1 MSMTNMMSAEQEK
14 AVIQTKEVLASKQ
27 DVLMAIGKLQAFSHI
42 RKYVTVTEIITFKK
56 IKESKQYKG
65 LVYENDNGESVTVT
79 DLKDVCEV
87 FFGRS
92 YESMTRDLNNLEA
105 FGAEFLE
112 SSQSMGL
119 GYRDLRKLRQLPSD
133 DQTLVLESEAINS
146 GDKEAVKELIDELN
160 DKHNKE
166 KSTLERNLTEQTQLA
181 KARDSVIKTNYTEKQ
196 ALEEKLALIQKQ
208 QKHNPAAWLKTV
220 QEINL
225 ASCRLMGTI
234 SQALGQLLEL
244 NESIT
249 TELIN
254 EEHSEQALELMAT
267 VQLHNIDEVFMLANN
282 LSYETR
288 ERFSAF
294 TTLARPM
301 HTEDEILAIEQQI
314 LERV

>member
-1 MSMTNMMSAEQEK
+1 MTNNNVVTNEQAT
-14 AVIQTKEVLASKQ
+14 AVIEAKEVLASKQ
-27 DVLMAIGKLQAFSHI
+27 DVLMAIGKLQAFSHM
-42 RKYVTVTEIITFKK
+42 RKYVTVTEILTFKT
-56 IKESKQYKG
+56 IKDSKQYKG

-79 DLKDVCEV
+79 DLKDVCDA

-119 GYRDLRKLRQLPSD
+119 GYRDLRKLRQLPTD
-133 DQTLVLESEAINS
+133 EQTLIIESEAVEA
-146 GDKEAVKELIDELN
+146 GDKEAIK
-160 DKHNKE
+160 DKIEEMLAKHVTE
-166 KSTLERNLTEQTQLA
+166 KSTLEKNLREQTQLA
-181 KARDSVIKTNYTEKQ
+181 EARNGVIKVSHGEKQ
-196 ALEEKLALIQKQ
+196 ALEEKLAIIQEE
-208 QKHNPAAWLKTV
+208 QKHNPTAWLKTV

-225 ASCRLMGTI
+225 ASCRLMGTV

-244 NESIT
+244 NESIS

-254 EEHSEQALELMAT
+254 DAHSHQALELMAT
-267 VQLHNIDEVFMLANN
+267 VQLHNVDEIFMLANN